1 MIWKDIKDYEGLY
14 QVSDTGLV
22 KRIPGIKCRTE
33 RILQQGT
40 QKAGYKYVNLSKDSK
55 PHTKRVHRLVAET
68 FIPNPNGLPQINHKD
83 ENKANNNVS
92 NLEWCDREYNM
103 NYGTR
108 KERYCITRGKVIQC
122 IETEQIYPSARDA
135 SRHTGIYQSSISRC
149 CNKDYG
155 FKTAGG
161 YHWEY
166 VTDPRV
172 YKCEKEKWIK

>member
-1 MIWKDIKDYEGLY
+1 MIWKDVKGYEGLY

-22 KRIPGIKCRTE
+22 KRIPSVKCKTE

-40 QKAGYKYVNLSKDSK
+40 QKTGYKYVNLSKNSR

-68 FIPNPNGLPQINHKD
+68 FIPNPDNLPQINHKD
-83 ENKANNNVS
+83 ENKANNNVN
-92 NLEWCDREYNM
+92 NLEWCSEKYNV

-108 KERYCITRGKVIQC
+108 RKRCSITRGTTVQC
-122 IETEQIYPSARDA
+122 VETGQTYPSARNA
-135 SRHTGIYQSSISRC
+135 SQHTGIYQSSISRC

-161 YHWEY
+161 YHWKY
-166 VTDPRV
+166 VTDERV
-172 YKCEKEKWIK
+172 YRCKKIK